1 MEVFLSESFV
11 DRKKLLLKGNK
22 KIPLYNLSF
31 TFNEKIHEYLNN
43 VFVSYYK
50 KKRLEKIITIT
61 QTVDVRFIQNS
72 RSDS

>member
-1 MEVFLSESFV
+1 MFLSESFV

-43 VFVSYYK
+43 VFVSYY
-50 KKRLEKIITIT
+50 
-61 QTVDVRFIQNS
+61 
-72 RSDS
+72 